1 MNENNYQQKYLL
13 DRNAKYSISEKA
25 LLKWSNDRL
34 TMNVL
39 SDGTIFAKFR
49 YNGTTC
55 SNLGHELIF
64 DYHIELSSSEE
75 SYRIKSLKCIPVN
88 NGYTFMCEYSTD
100 ENGVMKEIE
109 LEKPLIGKPL
119 NEILTWKRNYN
130 PEGCYCKKESRD
142 YKWGIV
148 FEVLHYKIVQS
159 ETTKQSEV
167 SSQAG

>member
-1 MNENNYQQKYLL
+1 MNENNYQQKFLL

-88 NGYTFMCEYSTD
+88 NGYTFMCEYSVFD
-100 ENGVMKEIE
+100 NGVMNEIE
-109 LEKPLIGKPL
+109 FEKPLIGKPL
-119 NEILTWKRNYN
+119 NEILAWKRNYN

-148 FEVLHYKIVQS
+148 FEVLHYKLVQN
-159 ETTKQSEV
+159 EINIKSEV
-167 SSQAG
+167 SSQVS